1 MAAHQAPLSLGF
13 SRKEHWNGLPFPSP
27 MHKQLMDLGPDQM
40 AGWVGERTTQKHHG
54 TDGGPRVMREAI
66 TALQGRQW
74 AQDAE
79 RRAHKPPWHRG
90 KAQGDKRSTHK
101 PPEQRAGSECR
112 EKHTQISMKQRAGS
126 GSREKC
132 CTNPCL
138 ANFDLKCRA
147 GPGGGNLGKDPA
159 TNKGLA
165 AMMMC

>member
-1 MAAHQAPLSLGF
+1 
-13 SRKEHWNGLPFPSP
+13 

-126 GSREKC
+126 GVGPRRSVPGTWVSRTGIRC
-132 CTNPCL
+132 CGQT
-138 ANFDLKCRA
+138 
-147 GPGGGNLGKDPA
+147 GKVEAPSWSRRPRTEDH
-159 TNKGLA
+159 TD
-165 AMMMC
+165 C